1 MGAVAE
7 VLKAVEGEGWISLV
21 EEYLS
26 PPVRTL
32 FSLNTVAVVYLVGG
46 KLQIRPRRPE
56 DKHPFAQPFFLSV
69 YSMRWGIGGEK
80 VSLGLGRIF

>member
-7 VLKAVEGEGWISLV
+7 VLKAVEGVELISLV

-32 FSLNTVAVVYLVGG
+32 FALNAVAWSTSSGASF
-46 KLQIRPRRPE
+46 KS
-56 DKHPFAQPFFLSV
+56 AQEGQRGNTHLPSRFFFPV

-80 VSLGLGRIF
+80 VSLGLGWIF